1 MTLMNDIQPRKKNL
15 EPTKIVQEIFETS
28 HDVIDWAKKEEK
40 KIEKKHKWVKNVR
53 AIMHFIFLTGII
65 FVILIL
71 LSNWSAYSAFARA
84 ILMPEQLEQEK
95 IAIE

>member
-1 MTLMNDIQPRKKNL
+1 MALMNDIQPRKKNL
-15 EPTKIVQEIFETS
+15 ETTKIVQEIFNTS
-28 HDVIDWAKKEEK
+28 HDVIDWAIKEEK
-40 KIEKKHKWVKNVR
+40 KIEKKHTWVKNVR